1 MKRSRIFGLINRA
14 LITPALIN
22 SLLPALVLIAALAVA
37 PLASS
42 QEKVLFPF
50 GAASTFT
57 TPFGTVTSDQKGNLY
72 FIANGNCNSTGYCAT
87 VWELLPPSQ
96 PNGQWGGNNLVNGV
110 LGYAETGLVRDS
122 EGNLY
127 GTTSGGAKGYGY
139 VFQAIPPSENN
150 GDWSYKDIYDF
161 QTGSYAPFITLA
173 LDAAQNLYGGY
184 FGNVFQLK
192 RPATRTGSWTES
204 VIYAAPGDPTAVI
217 LGKAGNVFGATATG
231 GTSGSGIVFELT
243 PPATS
248 GGSWT
253 EQTLYNFPSS
263 PTNAIHPARSRQ
275 NAGLSP
281 KGLDLGSEN
290 ILSLDAK
297 GNLYGTQPYGGT
309 GGVGYVFELA
319 PPATSGGTWTYSTL
333 YNFTGSA
340 AGSTDGAYPGAAVLP
355 ANGNLYGTTYLGG
368 NSAGTLDGSLGTI
381 FELTPPSTSGG
392 TWTETI
398 LRRFTAGFDGA
409 NPGANFILGKG
420 NVLYSITNFGG
431 NDQVFSGSYMPGS
444 GTVFSIVP

>member
-1 MKRSRIFGLINRA
+1 VVTLQA
-14 LITPALIN
+14 
-22 SLLPALVLIAALAVA
+22 
-37 PLASS
+37 
-42 QEKVLFPF
+42 
-50 GAASTFT
+50 

-72 FIANGNCNSTGYCAT
+72 FIANGNCTSTGLCFT
-87 VWELLPPSQ
+87 VYELLPPSQ
-96 PNGQWGGNNLVNGV
+96 PNGQWGAQNLVTGIP
-110 LGYAETGLVRDS
+110 GFSDAGLVRDS

-127 GTTSGGAKGYGY
+127 GTASGGAKGSGY
-139 VFQAIPPSENN
+139 VFQMIPPPQIND
-150 GDWSYKDIYDF
+150 DWSFKDIYDF
-161 QTGSYAPFITLA
+161 QTGSYVPFLTLA
-173 LDAAQNLYGGY
+173 LDATGNLYGGY
-184 FGNVFQLK
+184 NGSVFQLK
-192 RPATRTGSWTES
+192 RPATKTGAWTEG

-217 LGKAGNVFGATATG
+217 LDKAGNVYGATATG
-231 GTSGSGIVFELT
+231 GTSGNGIVFELT

-248 GGSWT
+248 GGTWT

-263 PTNAIHPARSRQ
+263 PANAIHPARARQ
-275 NAGLSP
+275 SAGLPP

-297 GNLYGTQPYGGT
+297 GNLYGTQLYGGT

-319 PPATSGGTWTYSTL
+319 PPATSGGTWTFSTL

-368 NSAGTLDGSLGTI
+368 NAAGTLDGSLGTV

-392 TWTETI
+392 TWTETV

-409 NPGANFILGKG
+409 NPGAGLIMGKG

-431 NDQVFSGSYMPGS
+431 NDQVSGNNYMPGS

>member
-1 MKRSRIFGLINRA
+1 MKRPRIFIFALINLA
-14 LITPALIN
+14 LTN

-50 GAASTFT
+50 GVPTMSA

-72 FIANGNCNSTGYCAT
+72 FIANGNCNSLGYCAT
-87 VWELLPPSQ
+87 VWELSPPSQ
-96 PNGQWGGNNLVNGV
+96 PNGQWGGSNLVNDV

-127 GTTSGGAKGYGY
+127 GTASGGAKGYGY

-150 GDWSYKDIYDF
+150 GDWSSKDICDF
-161 QTGSYAPFITLA
+161 QTGSYAPFITMA
-173 LDAAQNLYGGY
+173 LDAAGNLYGGY
-184 FGNVFQLK
+184 NGNVFQLK
-192 RPATRTGSWTES
+192 RPATKTGTWTES

-217 LGKAGNVFGATATG
+217 LDKAGDVYGATATG

-243 PPATS
+243 PTS
-248 GGSWT
+248 GGTWT
-253 EQTLYNFPSS
+253 AQTLYNFPTS
-263 PTNAIHPARSRQ
+263 PSNAIHPARSRQ
-275 NAGLSP
+275 NAGLPP
-281 KGLDLGSEN
+281 KGLDIGSEN

-309 GGVGYVFELA
+309 GSVGYVFELA
-319 PPATSGGTWTYSTL
+319 PPATSGGNWTFSTI

-355 ANGNLYGTTYLGG
+355 VNGNLYGTTYLGG
-368 NSAGTLDGSLGTI
+368 NAAGTLDGSLGTV

-409 NPGANFILGKG
+409 NPGANLILGKG
-420 NVLYSITNFGG
+420 NALYSITNFGG
-431 NDQVFSGSYMPGS
+431 NDQVFGNTYMPGS
-444 GTVFSIVP
+444 GIVFSLVP